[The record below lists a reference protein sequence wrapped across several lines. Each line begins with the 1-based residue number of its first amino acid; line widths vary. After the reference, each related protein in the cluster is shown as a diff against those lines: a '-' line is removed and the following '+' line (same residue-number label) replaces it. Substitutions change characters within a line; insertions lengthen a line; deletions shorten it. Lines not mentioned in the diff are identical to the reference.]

1 MDESPPSTSPVKAA
15 EPSMENRREREMH
28 AWAEALGTTVE
39 RLQQAVEAVGISP
52 RKVRSYLREQAGR
65 G

>member
-1 MDESPPSTSPVKAA
+1 MDEAPPLTSPVKAA
-15 EPSMENRREREMH
+15 DPAMENRRAREML
-28 AWAEALGTTVE
+28 AWAQAMGTTVE
-39 RLQQAVEAVGISP
+39 LLQKAVDAVGISP

>member
-1 MDESPPSTSPVKAA
+1 MDEAPPSKSPVKAA
-15 EPSMENRREREMH
+15 DSPIESRREREMR
-28 AWAEALGTTVE
+28 AWAQAMGTTVE
-39 RLQQAVEAVGISP
+39 RLQQAVRAVGISP